1 MKIETTYS
9 RKKYRYHIRG
19 EDGASIVSLDSL
31 EEAALI
37 KRFMEGGT
45 LPEAEASRAL
55 EIMKRLDE
63 ERRAKE

>member
-1 MKIETTYS
+1 MRS
-9 RKKYRYHIRG
+9 SASVASSYRPSPSSG
-19 EDGASIVSLDSL
+19 IVSLDSL

-37 KRFMEGGT
+37 KRFMEGGN

-63 ERRAKE
+63 ERKSKE

>member
-1 MKIETTYS
+1 MKIEATYN
-9 RKKYRYHIRG
+9 RKKYRYHVRG

-37 KRFMEGGT
+37 KRFMEGGN

-63 ERRAKE
+63 ERKSKE